1 MPKFE
6 HSYESSC
13 SLLAYESQLFEESYI
28 NHHGYLTKCEFN
40 LLPYLAQYLLI
51 VEHAPD
57 W

>member
-28 NHHGYLTKCEFN
+28 NHHGYLKKCEFN